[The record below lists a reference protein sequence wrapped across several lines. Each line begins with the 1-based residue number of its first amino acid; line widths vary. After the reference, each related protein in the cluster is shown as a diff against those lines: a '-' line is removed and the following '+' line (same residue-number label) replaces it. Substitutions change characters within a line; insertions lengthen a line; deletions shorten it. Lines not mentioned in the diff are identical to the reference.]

1 MFWLR
6 CVMALL
12 AASISCQGIDLKD
25 AEAAAAAGDHKY
37 AAIIARDLAKNGDA
51 KAALFLANAHLNASG
66 GEGDLEQ
73 AVKWFSRASDQGIVE
88 AGHTL
93 SLLRRKVFQSDAG
106 DPVAQAIRVAFEQYR
121 KKDLAAEFP
130 ELEGAGSG
138 ESIGARLF
146 KAGRKEEALKTL
158 LREARALDPAAVIF
172 LRIFYFN
179 KVEGVPERDPR
190 IAAFF
195 REAAEEG
202 DPRAREI
209 LGRILLGGGGD
220 GGEEQKGMEMLSEA
234 TSEESRKMLVKA
246 YLERGWEEKAAGVY
260 RQAGKE
266 GSAWGNFEYAKL
278 LLRDGLRDEAIP
290 YLERSLTADPQHW
303 QATVK
308 LGKALIERR
317 RGLSDL
323 SRGFDLYKRAADD
336 GDDAVSQYVVGL
348 LYLRGTG
355 VPASKEDAVTY
366 FAKAAESGVAQA
378 QEELDKL
385 TKTSKPR
392 MTASSSDVPEEPAV
406 RAEGGGVKPAK
417 KVVAA
422 PKGRLAFHVVEEGDT
437 FYGITL
443 EYGVSY
449 LALRRANPGVNE
461 AKLRL
466 GQKIKLPRK

>member
-1 MFWLR
+1 MFWMR
-6 CVMALL
+6 CVWALL
-12 AASISCQGIDLKD
+12 AAAISCQGIDLKD
-25 AEAAAAAGDHKY
+25 AEAAAAAGDHEY

-51 KAALFLANAHLNASG
+51 QAALFLANAHLNASG
-66 GEGDLEQ
+66 VEGDLDQ
-73 AVKWFSRASDQGIVE
+73 AVKWFFRASDQGIVE

-93 SLLRRKVFQSDAG
+93 SLLRRKVFQSDA
-106 DPVAQAIRVAFEQYR
+106 DDAVAKAIRGAFENYR
-121 KKDLAAEFP
+121 KTDLAVEFP
-130 ELEGAGSG
+130 KLEGAGSG

-146 KAGRKEEALKTL
+146 KAGRKEEALRTL

-190 IAAFF
+190 IVAFF
-195 REAAEEG
+195 REAAGEG

-209 LGRILLGGGGD
+209 LGRILLEGGGA

-290 YLERSLTADPQHW
+290 FLERSLAADPQHW

-317 RGLSDL
+317 RGLRDL

-336 GDDAVSQYVVGL
+336 GEDAVSQYVVGL

-385 TKTSKPR
+385 TRTSKPR

-406 RAEGGGVKPAK
+406 RAGAGGAKPVKKAA
-417 KVVAA
+417 AA
-422 PKGRLAFHVVEEGDT
+422 PKGRPAFHVVGEGDT
-437 FYGITL
+437 FFGITL

-461 AKLRL
+461 AKIRL

>member
-1 MFWLR
+1 
-6 CVMALL
+6 
-12 AASISCQGIDLKD
+12 
-25 AEAAAAAGDHKY
+25 
-37 AAIIARDLAKNGDA
+37 
-51 KAALFLANAHLNASG
+51 
-66 GEGDLEQ
+66 
-73 AVKWFSRASDQGIVE
+73 
-88 AGHTL
+88 
-93 SLLRRKVFQSDAG
+93 
-106 DPVAQAIRVAFEQYR
+106 
-121 KKDLAAEFP
+121 
-130 ELEGAGSG
+130 
-138 ESIGARLF
+138 
-146 KAGRKEEALKTL
+146 
-158 LREARALDPAAVIF
+158 
-172 LRIFYFN
+172 
-179 KVEGVPERDPR
+179 
-190 IAAFF
+190 
-195 REAAEEG
+195 
-202 DPRAREI
+202 
-209 LGRILLGGGGD
+209 
-220 GGEEQKGMEMLSEA
+220 
-234 TSEESRKMLVKA
+234 MLVKA